1 MTLLWVIAIAVVLA
15 AMAYAGIV
23 AFMYG
28 RQRALLFHP
37 SSDRPEIDQ
46 TALNGVREE
55 LIETSDGLS
64 LLSWY
69 APPTSR
75 DRGIFLVLHGNA
87 GSLAERTEKLR
98 PIRDAGFGVLALA
111 WRGYSGNSGQP
122 TEPGL
127 MLDAEAAADR
137 LLDLGHAPDEI
148 ILYGES
154 LGTAIATRLAT
165 KLPVAALILEAP
177 PLSIV
182 KVGQQRYPWLP
193 VDRLLKDRF
202 ETDRYI
208 ADVRCPVLI
217 MHSRVDKVVPF
228 EMGRELAD
236 LANGKAEFRAFDEA
250 SHVDL
255 YLHGATEKIL
265 GFLRSN
271 GLLEQS

>member
-1 MTLLWVIAIAVVLA
+1 MALFWGLAIALALA
-15 AMAYAGIV
+15 AAGYGAIV
-23 AFMYG
+23 VFMYG

-37 SSDRPEIDQ
+37 TPERPELDEL
-46 TALNGVREE
+46 ALPGVREE
-55 LIETSDGLS
+55 LIRTGDGLS

-69 APPTSR
+69 APPVSPVR
-75 DRGIFLVLHGNA
+75 RIFLVLHGNA
-87 GSLAERTEKLR
+87 GSLAERTDKIR
-98 PIRDAGFGVLALA
+98 PFLDVGCGVLALA
-111 WRGYSGNSGQP
+111 WRGYSGNSGTP
-122 TEPGL
+122 TEHGL

-137 LLDLGHAPDEI
+137 LLELGHDPGEI

-154 LGTAIATRLAT
+154 LGTAVATRLAT

-217 MHSRVDKVVPF
+217 MHSRDDKVVPF
-228 EMGRELAD
+228 EMGRKLAEM
-236 LANGKAEFRAFDEA
+236 ANGKVEFRAFDEA

-255 YLHGATEKIL
+255 YLYGATENIM
-265 GFLRSN
+265 GFLRTH